1 MKRQLFLNRRLY
13 ELDLFEQNKFLG
25 ERINTIKPSI
35 YNKSSSLDYK
45 IFFSNKHMT
54 RRQSTYFL

>member
-1 MKRQLFLNRRLY
+1 MKRPLYFNRRLC
-13 ELDLFEQNKFLG
+13 EIDLLEQNKFLG

-54 RRQSTYFL
+54 KRQSTYFL